1 MPEELISGKV
11 PLAIEDPEFCGIET
25 ESNFSC
31 FCGFLPVRK
40 VAYEGVNTG
49 RRFICCMRE
58 VNLVVT
64 FISFYQICIVMFG

>member
-31 FCGFLPVRK
+31 FLWIFAGEKGCL
-40 VAYEGVNTG
+40 
-49 RRFICCMRE
+49 
-58 VNLVVT
+58 
-64 FISFYQICIVMFG
+64 